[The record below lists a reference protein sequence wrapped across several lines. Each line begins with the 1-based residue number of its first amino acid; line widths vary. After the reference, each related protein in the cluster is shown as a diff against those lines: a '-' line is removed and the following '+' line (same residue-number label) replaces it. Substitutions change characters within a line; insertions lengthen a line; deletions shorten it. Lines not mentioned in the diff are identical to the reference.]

1 MPPGATGMVL
11 VGNGADYHRE
21 RRWHVAIP
29 AGLGTTWLVLG
40 VLLSSHT
47 APMIVLSLA
56 AFGILTTLPLFWS
69 LPTAFLAGTAAA
81 GLAFIN
87 SIGNLAGF
95 ISPFAVGWVK
105 DLTQSIDNG
114 MYLIASLI
122 LLGGFPVIAFVPA
135 RLVNR

>member
-1 MPPGATGMVL
+1 MEHELAARRPARSGHCD
-11 VGNGADYHRE
+11 VGEAHR
-21 RRWHVAIP
+21 
-29 AGLGTTWLVLG
+29 
-40 VLLSSHT
+40 
-47 APMIVLSLA
+47 LA

-81 GLAFIN
+81 AGLAFTN

-105 DLTQSIDNG
+105 DLTQSTDNG

-122 LLGGFPVIAFVPA
+122 LLGGFLVIAFVP
-135 RLVNR
+135 